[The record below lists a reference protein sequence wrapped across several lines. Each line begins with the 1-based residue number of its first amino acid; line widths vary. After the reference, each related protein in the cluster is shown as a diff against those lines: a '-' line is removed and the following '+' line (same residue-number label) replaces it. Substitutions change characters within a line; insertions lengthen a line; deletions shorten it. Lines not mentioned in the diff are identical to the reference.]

1 MNRFENSYAL
11 LPENFYSI
19 TPPTPVAN
27 PKLLKWNTEL
37 AQDLGLKFENLHE
50 KENIFS
56 GNIPLNGAPIAQK
69 YAGHQFGQFN
79 PDLGDGRAHL
89 LTEVISPDGERYD
102 IALKGSGK
110 TPYSRGGD
118 GRAWL
123 GPILREYIVS
133 EAMYNLGIPTTRS
146 LAIVS
151 SGEAVYREA
160 KMPGAIITRIAK
172 SHIRI
177 GTFQWFAAISDIK
190 NLKILLD
197 YSIKRHYPD
206 ASSTADFLRAVSFK
220 QARLVAEWMR
230 VGFIHGVMNTDNC
243 LISGETIDYGPCAFM
258 DDYNPDKVFSSI
270 DNYGRYSF
278 SNQSK
283 VIIWNLAQLASA
295 LLMLHGDDQNTLE
308 IFQEIINETSKYL
321 SQEYYAQFA
330 SKLGIVTPDEK
341 DKRLVDDLLTILAG
355 ETADFTNFFSK
366 ITNDEKPFK
375 FMMKT
380 AYLTWE
386 KKWQNRVKNI
396 PDAKPTMRQA
406 NPVIIPRNH
415 IVEKAIQSALSG
427 DFEPFYSLN
436 EALQKPYDYKGQ
448 CNFLNAPKEDE
459 KVTATFCGT

>member
-1 MNRFENSYAL
+1 
-11 LPENFYSI
+11 
-19 TPPTPVAN
+19 
-27 PKLLKWNTEL
+27 
-37 AQDLGLKFENLHE
+37 
-50 KENIFS
+50 
-56 GNIPLNGAPIAQK
+56 
-69 YAGHQFGQFN
+69 
-79 PDLGDGRAHL
+79 
-89 LTEVISPDGERYD
+89 
-102 IALKGSGK
+102 
-110 TPYSRGGD
+110 
-118 GRAWL
+118 
-123 GPILREYIVS
+123 
-133 EAMYNLGIPTTRS
+133 
-146 LAIVS
+146 
-151 SGEAVYREA
+151 
-160 KMPGAIITRIAK
+160 
-172 SHIRI
+172 
-177 GTFQWFAAISDIK
+177 
-190 NLKILLD
+190 
-197 YSIKRHYPD
+197 
-206 ASSTADFLRAVSFK
+206 
-220 QARLVAEWMR
+220 
-230 VGFIHGVMNTDNC
+230 
-243 LISGETIDYGPCAFM
+243 M
-258 DDYNPDKVFSSI
+258 DEYNPDKVFSSI
-270 DNYGRYSF
+270 DKYGRYSF

-321 SQEYYAQFA
+321 SDEYYTQFA
-330 SKLGIVTPDEK
+330 SKLGIITPDEK

>member
-11 LPENFYSI
+11 LPESFYSI

-27 PKLLKWNTEL
+27 PKLLKWNTKL
-37 AQDLGLKFENLHE
+37 AQDLGLEFESLNE

-56 GNIPLNGAPIAQK
+56 GNIPLNGTPIAQK

-206 ASSTADFLRAVSFK
+206 ASSTAEFLRAVSFN

-258 DDYNPDKVFSSI
+258 DEYNPDKVFSSI
-270 DNYGRYSF
+270 DTYGRYSF

-308 IFQEIINETSKYL
+308 IFQEIINETSTYL
-321 SQEYYAQFA
+321 SKEYYAQFA

-366 ITNDEKPFK
+366 ITSDEKPFK

-427 DFEPFYSLN
+427 DFEPFHSLN

>member
-1 MNRFENSYAL
+1 
-11 LPENFYSI
+11 
-19 TPPTPVAN
+19 
-27 PKLLKWNTEL
+27 
-37 AQDLGLKFENLHE
+37 
-50 KENIFS
+50 
-56 GNIPLNGAPIAQK
+56 
-69 YAGHQFGQFN
+69 
-79 PDLGDGRAHL
+79 
-89 LTEVISPDGERYD
+89 
-102 IALKGSGK
+102 
-110 TPYSRGGD
+110 
-118 GRAWL
+118 
-123 GPILREYIVS
+123 
-133 EAMYNLGIPTTRS
+133 MYNLRIPTTRS

-151 SGEAVYREA
+151 SGEPVYREA

-206 ASSTADFLRAVSFK
+206 ASSTGEFLRAVSLN

-258 DDYNPDKVFSSI
+258 DEYNPDKVFSSI
-270 DNYGRYSF
+270 DNFGRYSF

-295 LLMLHGDDQNTLE
+295 LLMLHDDDQNTLE
-308 IFQEIINETSKYL
+308 IFQEIINETSTYL
-321 SQEYYAQFA
+321 SNEYYAQFA

-355 ETADFTNFFSK
+355 QTADFTNFFSK

-380 AYLTWE
+380 EYLTWE
-386 KKWQNRVKNI
+386 KKWQNRIKNI
-396 PDAKPTMRQA
+396 PNAKQTMRRA

-436 EALQKPYDYKGQ
+436 EALQKPYDFKGQ

>member
-11 LPENFYSI
+11 LPESFYSI

-27 PKLLKWNTEL
+27 PKLLKWNTKL
-37 AQDLGLKFENLHE
+37 AQDLGLEFESLNE

-56 GNIPLNGAPIAQK
+56 GNLPLNGTPIAQK

-151 SGEAVYREA
+151 SGEPVYRET

-206 ASSTADFLRAVSFK
+206 VISTAEFLRAVSLN

-258 DDYNPDKVFSSI
+258 DEYNPDKVFSSI
-270 DNYGRYSF
+270 DTFGRYSF

-295 LLMLHGDDQNTLE
+295 LLMLHDDDQNTLE
-308 IFQEIINETSKYL
+308 IFQEIINETSTYL
-321 SQEYYAQFA
+321 SNEYYAQFA

-341 DKRLVDDLLTILAG
+341 DKRLIDDLLTILAG
-355 ETADFTNFFSK
+355 DTADFTNFFSK
-366 ITNDEKPFK
+366 VTNDERPFK

-396 PDAKPTMRQA
+396 PDAKPTMRRA

-415 IVEKAIQSALSG
+415 IVEQAIQSALSG

-436 EALQKPYDYKGQ
+436 EALQNPYDYKGQ
-448 CNFLNAPKEDE
+448 CNFLNAPREDE

>member
-1 MNRFENSYAL
+1 M
-11 LPENFYSI
+11 
-19 TPPTPVAN
+19 
-27 PKLLKWNTEL
+27 
-37 AQDLGLKFENLHE
+37 
-50 KENIFS
+50 
-56 GNIPLNGAPIAQK
+56 
-69 YAGHQFGQFN
+69 
-79 PDLGDGRAHL
+79 
-89 LTEVISPDGERYD
+89 TEVISPDGERYD

-123 GPILREYIVS
+123 GPVLREYIVS
-133 EAMYNLGIPTTRS
+133 EAMHNLGIPTTRS

-151 SGEAVYREA
+151 SGEPVYREA

-206 ASSTADFLRAVSFK
+206 ASSTAEFLRAVSLN

-258 DDYNPDKVFSSI
+258 DEYNPDKVFSSI
-270 DNYGRYSF
+270 DNFGRYSF

-295 LLMLHGDDQNTLE
+295 LLMLHDNDQNTLE
-308 IFQEIINETSKYL
+308 IFQEIINETSTYL
-321 SQEYYAQFA
+321 SKEYYTQFA

-341 DKRLVDDLLTILAG
+341 DERLVDDLLTILAG

-436 EALQKPYDYKGQ
+436 EALQKPYDYNGQ

>member
-1 MNRFENSYAL
+1 M
-11 LPENFYSI
+11 
-19 TPPTPVAN
+19 
-27 PKLLKWNTEL
+27 
-37 AQDLGLKFENLHE
+37 
-50 KENIFS
+50 
-56 GNIPLNGAPIAQK
+56 
-69 YAGHQFGQFN
+69 
-79 PDLGDGRAHL
+79 

-151 SGEAVYREA
+151 SGEPVYREA

-206 ASSTADFLRAVSFK
+206 ASSTAEFLRAVSLN

-258 DDYNPDKVFSSI
+258 DEYNPDKVFSSI
-270 DNYGRYSF
+270 DNFGRYSF

-295 LLMLHGDDQNTLE
+295 LLMLHDDDQNTLE
-308 IFQEIINETSKYL
+308 IFQEIINETSTYL
-321 SQEYYAQFA
+321 SKEYYAQFA

-366 ITNDEKPFK
+366 ITNDERPFK

-415 IVEKAIQSALSG
+415 IVEQAIQSALSG

-436 EALQKPYDYKGQ
+436 EALQNPYDYKGQ
-448 CNFLNAPKEDE
+448 CNFLNAPREDE

>member
-1 MNRFENSYAL
+1 
-11 LPENFYSI
+11 
-19 TPPTPVAN
+19 
-27 PKLLKWNTEL
+27 
-37 AQDLGLKFENLHE
+37 
-50 KENIFS
+50 
-56 GNIPLNGAPIAQK
+56 
-69 YAGHQFGQFN
+69 
-79 PDLGDGRAHL
+79 
-89 LTEVISPDGERYD
+89 
-102 IALKGSGK
+102 
-110 TPYSRGGD
+110 
-118 GRAWL
+118 
-123 GPILREYIVS
+123 
-133 EAMYNLGIPTTRS
+133 MYNLGISTTRS

-151 SGEAVYREA
+151 SGEPVYREA

-206 ASSTADFLRAVSFK
+206 ANSTAEFLRAVSLN

-258 DDYNPDKVFSSI
+258 DEYNPDKVFSSI
-270 DNYGRYSF
+270 DNFGRYSF

-283 VIIWNLAQLASA
+283 VIIWNLAQLASS
-295 LLMLHGDDQNTLE
+295 LLMLHDDDQNTLE
-308 IFQEIINETSKYL
+308 IFQEIINETSTYL
-321 SQEYYAQFA
+321 SKEYYTQFA
-330 SKLGIVTPDEK
+330 SKLGIVTPYEK

-355 ETADFTNFFSK
+355 ETADFTNFFAK

-380 AYLTWE
+380 PYLTWE

-436 EALQKPYDYKGQ
+436 GAIQKPYDYRGQ